1 MPQLS
6 GIQVAL
12 RQSPGQELENNAI
25 IFFDSPI
32 NQIGTGIT
40 YSKDTLTEK
49 YTGIFTISQSGHYR
63 VDWWA
68 TIDGTAATVGIML
81 ALNVGDSVGERVH
94 SRAAAPP
101 VTSQVSGSALVTV
114 DDAPVN
120 LFITN
125 ISEKLITFEDE
136 IDVQANIVIVELP
149 S

>member
-12 RQSPGQELENNAI
+12 RGSQGQGLADKAI

-40 YSKDTLTEK
+40 YNTT
-49 YTGIFTISQSGHYR
+49 TGLFTISQNGHYR

-81 ALNVGDSVGERVH
+81 ALNVDEKVH

-114 DDAPVN
+114 DDAPVT

>member
-12 RQSPGQELENNAI
+12 RGSQGQGLADKAI

-40 YSKDTLTEK
+40 YNTT
-49 YTGIFTISQSGHYR
+49 TGLFTISQNGHYR

-81 ALNVGDSVGERVH
+81 ALNVGESVVERVH

-114 DDAPVN
+114 DDAPVT